1 MLFTFQASK
10 LKYIISE
17 SKNIPLSIVF
27 PYRLTIDLPEAV
39 LGSMCMV
46 LGTIKKWFSFPTAAE
61 CARSFMKKK
70 KKNSLPVPCSEFH
83 LCALD
88 PGEVCFLELL
98 RHTSLFHAFLPLLFS
113 LPTVLLFWHFPCL
126 AT

>member
-70 KKNSLPVPCSEFH
+70 KKIVYLYHVLNSISVHWTQEKCVS
-83 LCALD
+83 
-88 PGEVCFLELL
+88 
-98 RHTSLFHAFLPLLFS
+98 
-113 LPTVLLFWHFPCL
+113 
-126 AT
+126 